1 MKVKETAK
9 KPYGICPASMTIW
22 NADQTYNKKG
32 MEKYLTWLLDN
43 GAQSISICGSTGENV
58 AMNMEEQHE
67 IIGHVDAV
75 TCSAAEAASN
85 IASGELKVLAVANT
99 ERLEAYPDVPT
110 FQEVGVD
117 LTIVA
122 LRGLCV
128 NKAPRRREE
137 GSVRR
142 L

>member
-58 AMNMEEQHE
+58 AMNMEEQRE
-67 IIGHVDAV
+67 IIGHV
-75 TCSAAEAASN
+75 ASFLN
-85 IASGELKVLAVANT
+85 DQVPLICGTGRYDTLNT
-99 ERLEAYPDVPT
+99 IKMSKYAQDCGAD
-110 FQEVGVD
+110 GVMVI
-117 LTIVA
+117 L
-122 LRGLCV
+122 
-128 NKAPRRREE
+128 P
-137 GSVRR
+137 
-142 L
+142 